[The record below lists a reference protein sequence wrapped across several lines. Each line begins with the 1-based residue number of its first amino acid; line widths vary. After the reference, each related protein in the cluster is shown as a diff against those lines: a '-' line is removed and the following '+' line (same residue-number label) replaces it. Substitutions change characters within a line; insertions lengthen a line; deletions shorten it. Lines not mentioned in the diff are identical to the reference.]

1 MAAATYFKTVNNIVD
16 GNKNSRHIFNSW
28 ITEIQN
34 LSLFN
39 FTLLFFFYWCQWLD
53 YIQPLL
59 DEYIWIW
66 DIQRLTVW
74 AKSKY
79 LQKNSSSATL
89 STGTG
94 FSFFFFFC
102 TGIPMEYRAYSTT
115 RWSNFRSMFK
125 QVIGTKKSYKLWDTL
140 PPLWSQVLTYFSN
153 AYWVSI

>member
-1 MAAATYFKTVNNIVD
+1 LGVAAATYFKTVNNIVD

-28 ITEIQN
+28 IRELQN

-66 DIQRLTVW
+66 CIQRLTVR

-79 LQKNSSSATL
+79 LQKNSSNATL
-89 STGTG
+89 STGTVPPPTVQE
-94 FSFFFFFC
+94 FQWNKEH
-102 TGIPMEYRAYSTT
+102 IPWQGGQTSEAC
-115 RWSNFRSMFK
+115 SNRSL
-125 QVIGTKKSYKLWDTL
+125 GTKKSYKL
-140 PPLWSQVLTYFSN
+140 
-153 AYWVSI
+153 